1 MKYIYVALL
10 LFIGGMAQAQNDTIK
25 VKNGNVIYGEIKK
38 IRSRILTIETPYS
51 DDDFTIDFDEVT
63 EIKVQK
69 VCFIVLTY
77 GRRKTGYVQNDAP
90 GKFAFTDENGGTE
103 IFDID
108 ELIMLDTIS
117 DSFWHRINGNIDF
130 GYNLTKANNASQI
143 SLAGGIGYRGPTWV
157 SNLSISSLNSQQDN
171 TLDIERT
178 DITAS
183 LQRILPRK
191 WYLIGNLSFLSNT
204 EQALNSRYAI
214 RPGAG
219 RFLVLSNKLSWGLNA
234 GLNFNL
240 ESFSDE
246 TPDRNSTEL
255 YLGSQ
260 LHMFDYKDFKL
271 ITDINIFPSLS
282 EKGRWRVDYS
292 LDVKYDLPY
301 DFYIKSTIQFNY
313 DNQSALAG
321 SDFDYIFTT
330 GFGWKFD

>member
-10 LFIGGMAQAQNDTIK
+10 LLIGGMAKAQNDTIK

-63 EIKVQK
+63 EIKVEK
-69 VCFIVLTY
+69 ACFIVLTY
-77 GRRKTGYVQNDAP
+77 GRRKTGHIENDVP
-90 GKFAFTDENGGTE
+90 GKFSFTDEYGTTQ
-103 IFDID
+103 IHDIS

-117 DSFWHRINGNIDF
+117 DTFWKRISGNIDF

-143 SLAGGIGYRGPTWV
+143 SLAGGLSYRGPLWV
-157 SNLSISSLNSQQDN
+157 SNFAVSSLNSKQDN

-178 DITAS
+178 DITYE

-191 WYLIGNLSFLSNT
+191 WYLLGNLSFLSNT
-204 EQALNSRYAI
+204 EQALDSRYAI

-219 RFLVLSNKLSWGLNA
+219 RFLVLTNKLSWGLNA
-234 GLNFNL
+234 GLNFNI

-246 TPDRNSTEL
+246 TPDRNSTEF
-255 YLGSQ
+255 YIGSQ
-260 LHMFDYKDFKL
+260 FHMFDFKDFKL
-271 ITDINIFPSLS
+271 ITDINMFPSLS
-282 EKGRWRVDYS
+282 EKGRLRVDYN
-292 LDVKYDLPY
+292 LDLKYDLPY
-301 DFYIKSTIQFNY
+301 DFYIKSTLQFNY
-313 DNQSALAG
+313 DNQSAAAG

>member
-1 MKYIYVALL
+1 
-10 LFIGGMAQAQNDTIK
+10 MAKAQNDTIK
-25 VKNGNVIYGEIKK
+25 VKNGNVIYGEIKQ
-38 IRSRILTIETPYS
+38 IRSRVLTIETDYS

-69 VCFIVLTY
+69 ICFIVLTN
-77 GRRKTGYVQNDAP
+77 GRGKTGYIQNDTP
-90 GKFAFTDENGGTE
+90 GKFAFIDKNGSTE

-108 ELIMLDTIS
+108 ELIMVDTIS
-117 DSFWHRINGNIDF
+117 DSFWKRINGNIDF

-143 SLAGGIGYRGPTWV
+143 SLAGGIGHRGPTWV
-157 SNLSISSLNSQQDN
+157 SSLSISSLNSQQDN

-178 DITAS
+178 DIAAS
-183 LQRILPRK
+183 LQRIMPRK

-219 RFLVLSNKLSWGLNA
+219 RFLALSNKLSWGLNA

-246 TPDRNSTEL
+246 TPERNSTEF

-260 LHMFDYKDFKL
+260 FNMFDYKDFKL
-271 ITDINIFPSLS
+271 ITDINVFPSLS

-313 DNQSALAG
+313 DNQSALAI